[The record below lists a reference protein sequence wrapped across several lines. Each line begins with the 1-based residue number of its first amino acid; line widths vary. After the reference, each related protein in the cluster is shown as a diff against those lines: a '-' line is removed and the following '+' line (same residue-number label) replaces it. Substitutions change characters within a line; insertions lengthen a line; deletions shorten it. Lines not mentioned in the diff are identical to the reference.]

1 MRKIHPEE
9 DDVISKNH
17 VCGLCKVT
25 FRTIVNLHEHLQKKH
40 DVKLNFSSQTFYS
53 EEDFLKWKE
62 KIELDSRSFFRL
74 RSASE
79 KVGVKFSYYVCQ
91 QSGYSKPK
99 LNRVRHMKAFGS
111 VRCGCTCPPVINVST
126 HTVEEAKEIT
136 VQYQSVH
143 VGHDMEVG
151 KLNLSKAEKSSLGLS
166 LCLGIPMA
174 TILDKAREEYSPTKR
189 FGLTTRKDLHDI
201 CRDKQIGKKVFLHT
215 DDATSVDIIVKK
227 MQSDTK
233 NPVLLYKSVG
243 GEMDNYS
250 RIDKRDFL
258 LAIMNDAQEKLL
270 ELYGKN
276 CVMIDST
283 HGTNQYIKFSVDN
296 LNGA

>member
-9 DDVISKNH
+9 DVISKNQ
-17 VCGLCKVT
+17 VCGLCKET
-25 FRTIVNLHEHLQKKH
+25 FHTIVNLHEHLQKKH

-62 KIELDSRSFFRL
+62 KFELDSRSFFRL

-79 KVGVKFSYYVCQ
+79 KVGVKFSYYVCHR
-91 QSGYSKPK
+91 SGYSKSK
-99 LNRVRHMKAFGS
+99 LNRIRHMKAFGS
-111 VRCGCTCPPVINVST
+111 VRCGCTCPAVINVFT
-126 HTVEEAKEIT
+126 HTAEEAEEIT

-151 KLNLSKAEKSSLGLS
+151 KLNLSKAEKSSLASS

-174 TILDKAREEYSPTKR
+174 TILDKARKEYSPTKR

-201 CRDKQIGKKVFLHT
+201 CRDKQIGKKVIMHT

-227 MQSDTK
+227 CKVTQIIQYYYINQLVRKWIIIQELTK
-233 NPVLLYKSVG
+233 EIS
-243 GEMDNYS
+243 
-250 RIDKRDFL
+250 
-258 LAIMNDAQEKLL
+258 
-270 ELYGKN
+270 
-276 CVMIDST
+276 C
-283 HGTNQYIKFSVDN
+283 
-296 LNGA
+296 